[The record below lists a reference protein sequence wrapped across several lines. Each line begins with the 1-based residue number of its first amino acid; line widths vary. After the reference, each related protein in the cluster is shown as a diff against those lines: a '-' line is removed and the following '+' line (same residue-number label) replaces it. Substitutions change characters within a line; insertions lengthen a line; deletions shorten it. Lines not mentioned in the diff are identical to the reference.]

1 MMLLPDIA
9 DLPIPKR
16 GEIRLRKSR
25 DIRTFVVYR
34 SFAGTV
40 ETRQQMKQ
48 GAFARAAFAD
58 DRDLVACFN
67 LQIELPED
75 DKIEFA
81 RAVNLRELF
90 YPNERAGVQAP
101 V

>member
-1 MMLLPDIA
+1 MLLLPDIA

-16 GEIRLRKSR
+16 GQIRLRKSR

-34 SFAGTV
+34 SFAGAV

-48 GAFARAAFAD
+48 SALARPAFTD
-58 DRDLVACFN
+58 DRDLVASLN

-75 DKIEFA
+75 DKIQFA

-90 YPNERAGVQAP
+90 YANERAGVQAP